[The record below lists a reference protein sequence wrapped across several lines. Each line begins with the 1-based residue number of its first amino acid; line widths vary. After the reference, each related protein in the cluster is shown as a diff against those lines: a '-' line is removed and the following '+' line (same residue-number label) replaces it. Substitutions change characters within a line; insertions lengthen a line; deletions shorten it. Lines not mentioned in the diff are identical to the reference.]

1 MPNSRPT
8 EVTFTSFKIL
18 ENSHNCQNVND
29 TQILRL
35 QESWQS
41 YEILESQADN
51 LKEQNTKK
59 KGQITQPNIDLW
71 YTSISRIFPI
81 ILTVVSLCLL
91 SKLGFVDVVFAFAH
105 FCKLVE

>member
-41 YEILESQADN
+41 YEILELQADN
-51 LKEQNTKK
+51 LKNRILWKK
-59 KGQITQPNIDLW
+59 VKLH
-71 YTSISRIFPI
+71 
-81 ILTVVSLCLL
+81 SLI
-91 SKLGFVDVVFAFAH
+91 
-105 FCKLVE
+105 